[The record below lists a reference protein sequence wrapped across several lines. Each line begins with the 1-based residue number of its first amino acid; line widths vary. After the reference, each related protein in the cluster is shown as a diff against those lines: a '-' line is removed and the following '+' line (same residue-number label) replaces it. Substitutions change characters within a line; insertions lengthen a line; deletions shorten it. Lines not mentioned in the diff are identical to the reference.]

1 VIVTEIDDV
10 FSPTIMAQLVAGN
23 KLTEEDWRSNEAK
36 VLSDFIF
43 ISSTSLSAFSALV
56 AYTQSFNMDM
66 FYFIFGFAIIFA
78 LIGTISVLVSEV
90 ALFPGAYLH
99 YRRRMKLNGEQ
110 NV

>member
-1 VIVTEIDDV
+1 MSEMIEL
-10 FSPTIMAQLVAGN
+10 SLEQLVGN
-23 KLTEEDWRSNEAK
+23 KLNEEDWKSNEAE

-56 AYTQSFNMDM
+56 AYTQSFNMDK

-90 ALFPGAYLH
+90 SLFPGAYLH
-99 YRRRMKLNGEQ
+99 YRKRVYGC
-110 NV
+110 